1 MNEKCIKV
9 DKSTSTNN
17 INDNNYNNIS
27 KKRNKI
33 FTYYFL
39 GKSKINSNKH
49 SSFYNLKKNNSFINF
64 KNNNTFREINM
75 KKQYSLP
82 RYDSEKSDFFL
93 KKKFKNNLKKN
104 TISHKIIDINK
115 EFIKKIKEEMEIMS
129 SKPSF
134 FTPQTT
140 NNKKINFESK
150 INEEKIKKKMEKIN
164 KISPLVFKKI
174 LKTKKKLPNL
184 FKNIQNSVQ
193 NMNSS
198 NKNKSINLNYILLLH
213 NSTVRKSIS
222 QFKVKKYFF
231 KQSLQLKDRPIFSA
245 SIKKNNNNPLN
256 FSNKSSINFYKKSL
270 INYNEVYL

>member
-64 KNNNTFREINM
+64 KNNNTFRETNM

-140 NNKKINFESK
+140 NNKKINFESIKQRKNYQIYLK
-150 INEEKIKKKMEKIN
+150 IFKI
-164 KISPLVFKKI
+164 
-174 LKTKKKLPNL
+174 
-184 FKNIQNSVQ
+184 
-193 NMNSS
+193 
-198 NKNKSINLNYILLLH
+198 
-213 NSTVRKSIS
+213 
-222 QFKVKKYFF
+222 QFK
-231 KQSLQLKDRPIFSA
+231 I
-245 SIKKNNNNPLN
+245 
-256 FSNKSSINFYKKSL
+256 
-270 INYNEVYL
+270 